1 MRTETIDRY
10 LRGEMTD
17 DERMAFEQQM
27 ADSPELLHDVRT
39 VAYLIHSIKSV
50 GLEEDNR
57 RFVAIRRSQAT
68 DRKRWYTSIVA
79 MLVVLF
85 AVAAV
90 VSVPVYKAVIKP
102 MIEKQEA
109 PLPFPAKSQQS
120 ARPKV
125 VVDKADTITTDS
137 IMTDTIAPPQ
147 PVRRDT
153 NRPRPKVAPPPVVKI
168 APPPVDKVAPP
179 ADTAKVAPPPV
190 KKVAPPKVQKAVP
203 PKI

>member
-1 MRTETIDRY
+1 MKTETIDRY
-10 LRGEMTD
+10 LSGEMTD

-57 RFVAIRRSQAT
+57 RIAAIRRSQAT
-68 DRKRWYTSIVA
+68 DRKRWYTSIAA
-79 MLVVLF
+79 MLAVLF

-109 PLPFPAKSQQS
+109 PPQSPAKPHQPVKS
-120 ARPKV
+120 KV
-125 VVDKADTITTDS
+125 VVDEADTITTDS

-147 PVRRDT
+147 PIRRDT

-179 ADTAKVAPPPV
+179 ADTAKVAPPSV
-190 KKVAPPKVQKAVP
+190 KKVAPPGIRKIAP